1 MADTIK
7 TSAELK
13 WDLMF
18 SDGDTRAVT
27 LKNPRSSLALSD
39 VSSVM
44 SAHGNVF
51 IGDVNG
57 APYTGFTNARKI
69 NKTTRDLDLSAS

>member
-27 LKNPRSSLALSD
+27 LKNPRTSVTLSD
-39 VSSVM
+39 VSSIM
-44 SAHGNVF
+44 TTYGNVF

-57 APYTGFTNARKI
+57 APYTGFTNARKVA
-69 NKTTRDLDLSAS
+69 KTTRDLDLAS